1 MARTSVLLKMQRL
14 TDFIRYVKE
23 HPEGADENTLAALW
37 KCGRSTVYDR
47 IRELNKET
55 EEPLIVKAGRG
66 RYTVNEELTP
76 YVVLFDVKMVR
87 EWLILYLLQES
98 GEKGLSRSQ
107 LETKYRELCAGIEDM
122 AIAGE
127 ADYQDLDSD
136 MKASGIT
143 LYGDLR
149 QLCESGLVRL
159 AGSRDGG
166 TDYYTTDC
174 LRVCDENEIGD
185 LLLLS
190 AMRMQAEK
198 EDIAQEQKLDRH
210 LEKARVRFQR
220 VGKENSMPRAD
231 VSFYTGTRSVV
242 TEAEW
247 EKLRWFFSLPFKT
260 KCLDLVWKSYADEN
274 HEASSFA
281 AGLVFYSAQTMHYY
295 ILGCLQE
302 QVMLVRV
309 DRLCPDMCSV
319 PEDAQPNT
327 IYNSS
332 RIRSIYKAIFTA
344 SIDSENGQVRSEPY
358 DVEIHFLL
366 DRPQASRR
374 LLRVNNTYISE
385 RMKWLEDFR
394 GVHITLGE
402 DNGQKAYIYQK
413 AGTLFLVDSGFP

>member
-14 TDFIRYVKE
+14 TDCIRYVKE

-159 AGSRDGG
+159 AGMAEP
-166 TDYYTTDC
+166 TTIRQIAC
-174 LRVCDENEIGD
+174 A
-185 LLLLS
+185 S
-190 AMRMQAEK
+190 AMKMRSA
-198 EDIAQEQKLDRH
+198 ICFCFR
-210 LEKARVRFQR
+210 RCVCRQR
-220 VGKENSMPRAD
+220 RKILHRSR
-231 VSFYTGTRSVV
+231 SSTGTSKRPGYVFSVW
-242 TEAEW
+242 A
-247 EKLRWFFSLPFKT
+247 KR
-260 KCLDLVWKSYADEN
+260 
-274 HEASSFA
+274 
-281 AGLVFYSAQTMHYY
+281 
-295 ILGCLQE
+295 
-302 QVMLVRV
+302 
-309 DRLCPDMCSV
+309 
-319 PEDAQPNT
+319 
-327 IYNSS
+327 
-332 RIRSIYKAIFTA
+332 TA
-344 SIDSENGQVRSEPY
+344 CR
-358 DVEIHFLL
+358 
-366 DRPQASRR
+366 
-374 LLRVNNTYISE
+374 E
-385 RMKWLEDFR
+385 RMCPFIQAPGRL
-394 GVHITLGE
+394 
-402 DNGQKAYIYQK
+402 
-413 AGTLFLVDSGFP
+413 